1 MNLIAEKP
9 LLSPAFPEFF
19 TQAPTLMVR
28 DPLADF
34 LGSAHGGLLEY
45 NYLDIVKLTGH
56 SCPTVAGAWLM
67 VIRGME
73 ALHPSSEIA
82 ERGNILAALKGARDS
97 GTVGVVG
104 SVVTLLTGA
113 TVETGFHGLGP
124 AQRFSRR
131 NLLHYDADIDAPL
144 QLTRRDTGRSVKVM
158 LDTSVV
164 PANPDMRQLL
174 ASAIRGEASPADMQ
188 RFGRHWQDRVR
199 IMLTEMAD
207 DPRLV
212 RVIAQ

>member
-1 MNLIAEKP
+1 MHTIAEKH

-19 TQAPTLMVR
+19 TQAPTLLIR

-34 LGSAHGGLLEY
+34 LGASRNGLLEY
-45 NYLDIVKLTGH
+45 HYLDVVKLTGH

-67 VIRGME
+67 VIRGLE
-73 ALHPSSEIA
+73 TLYHDGEIP
-82 ERGNILAALKGARDS
+82 ERGNILAALKGERDS

-113 TVETGFHGLGP
+113 TVETGFPGLGP
-124 AQRFSRR
+124 GQRFSRR
-131 NLLHYDADIDAPL
+131 NLLDYDADLDAPL
-144 QLTRRDTGRSVKVM
+144 QLTRRDTGHSVRVT

-164 PANPDMRQLL
+164 PANPDMKQLMGK
-174 ASAIRGEASPADMQ
+174 AILGQASPDEMQ

-199 IMLTEMAD
+199 IMLTELA
-207 DPRLV
+207 
-212 RVIAQ
+212 